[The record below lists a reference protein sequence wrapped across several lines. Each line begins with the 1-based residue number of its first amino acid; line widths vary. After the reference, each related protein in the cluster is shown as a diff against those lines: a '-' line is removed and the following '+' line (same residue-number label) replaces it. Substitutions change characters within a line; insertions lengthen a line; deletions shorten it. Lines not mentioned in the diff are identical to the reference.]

1 MKSYRTTKKR
11 TGVGEKLHLPD
22 CLLGCSFGET
32 NKFTIEKLNSSRSA
46 FAEKKGER
54 QRSSRIYSALCVWCL
69 ASYRYLD
76 YPPLQL
82 ALKDKIMPRLIVK
95 PIIAPSQ

>member
-1 MKSYRTTKKR
+1 MESYRTTKKR

-22 CLLGCSFGET
+22 ILLGCSFGET

-54 QRSSRIYSALCVWCL
+54 
-69 ASYRYLD
+69 
-76 YPPLQL
+76 
-82 ALKDKIMPRLIVK
+82 
-95 PIIAPSQ
+95 